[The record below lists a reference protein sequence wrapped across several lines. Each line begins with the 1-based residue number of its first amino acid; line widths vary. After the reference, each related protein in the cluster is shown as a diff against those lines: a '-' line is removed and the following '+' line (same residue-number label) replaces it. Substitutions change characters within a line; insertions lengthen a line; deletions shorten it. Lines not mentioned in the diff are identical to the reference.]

1 MSNKKYL
8 VTGGTGFIGRA
19 LAAKLLENETVRFII
34 VGNGQMKEKILFSGD
49 TLFEKGIIGRT
60 DIPGS
65 NASDMRE
72 SLQKLT
78 RLDFKTLCPGHV
90 ID

>member
-1 MSNKKYL
+1 MIETPGHSR
-8 VTGGTGFIGRA
+8 GGICLWFP
-19 LAAKLLENETVRFII
+19 
-34 VGNGQMKEKILFSGD
+34 KEKILFSGD